1 MQVQNV
7 KSSTSMSWKG
17 DDHIELVINIHPKA
31 KIGISPRPLEYQ
43 NSKNYPKPCDNSECN
58 ADIQPQSYIIFIVFK
73 TLFILTATLCLV
85 TYALIWEWIPT
96 KPWISS
102 KH

>member
-58 ADIQPQSYIIFIVFK
+58 ADIQPRVISSS
-73 TLFILTATLCLV
+73 LFSRLCLF
-85 TYALIWEWIPT
+85 
-96 KPWISS
+96 
-102 KH
+102 